1 MSLYRKAMWHM
12 DRDIDENRRR
22 AINPS
27 TVTMFGIASDSLA
40 GMEFDS
46 ATPTTKTEELSRS
59 TSDASS
65 NLTRR
70 FQTSNHNQALCAV
83 VLMYR

>member
-27 TVTMFGIASDSLA
+27 TVIMFGIASDSLA

-46 ATPTTKTEELSRS
+46 ATPTTKTE
-59 TSDASS
+59 
-65 NLTRR
+65 
-70 FQTSNHNQALCAV
+70 
-83 VLMYR
+83 